1 MTDPASRFRLFQL
14 LADLPPPQFEGLLF
28 ALNIPSG
35 NIPASSAPQAERV
48 RAVLVW
54 AESPIGCGLKPVAA
68 LARDMFGLDAP
79 AFLDD
84 EPATAPVT
92 PAKPTQ
98 PPAQKARDVPKSPSA
113 PQPATPKPP
122 EPKPTGPFT
131 EDLGNGTT
139 LEMVHIPAGT
149 FWMGSPENEKDRIKN
164 EGPQHK
170 VQVPEFWMGKYP
182 VTQRQWYTVSLLSKV
197 NREMKPHPSNF
208 KGDRLPVEQVSW
220 EDAVEFCDRLS
231 QMSGTDYRL
240 PSEAEWEYAC
250 RADTTTRYYFGDDIT
265 GKQVN
270 CDFKGDGWFGTYR
283 ERTTP
288 VGEFAANKF
297 GLYDMHGNVL
307 EWCQDVWHE
316 NYKGA
321 PADGSAWLEGG
332 NSSQRV
338 WRGGSWYH
346 YPKDCRSAYRSR
358 HGLDYDIKSIGF
370 RVVCSSPLMQ
380 ATALKTF

>member
-14 LADLPPPQFEGLLF
+14 LADLPQPQFEGLLF
-28 ALNIPSG
+28 ALNIPAG

-92 PAKPTQ
+92 PAKSAQT
-98 PPAQKARDVPKSPSA
+98 PAQKAREFPKSPSA
-113 PQPATPKPP
+113 PQPATPKQP

-131 EDLGNGTT
+131 EDLGNGAT

-149 FWMGSPENEKDRIKN
+149 FWMGSPENEEERSKA

-170 VQVPEFWMGKYP
+170 VSVPEFWMGKYP
-182 VTQRQWYTVSLLSKV
+182 VTQRQWYAVSLLPDID
-197 NREMKPHPSNF
+197 RELKPHPSAF
-208 KGDRLPVEQVSW
+208 KGDQLPVEQVSW
-220 EDAVEFCDRLS
+220 HDAVEFCARLS
-231 QMSGTDYRL
+231 NYTGHTYRL

-250 RADTTTRYYFGDDIT
+250 RAGTTTPFYFGDTISPDQANYDGNYT
-265 GKQVN
+265 YGAGKKGIYRKCTTDVGN
-270 CDFKGDGWFGTYR
+270 FK
-283 ERTTP
+283 P
-288 VGEFAANKF
+288 NAF
-297 GLYDMHGNVL
+297 GLYDMHGNVR
-307 EWCQDVWHE
+307 EWCEDVWHE
-316 NYKGA
+316 NYEGA

-332 NSSQRV
+332 NGSKRLL
-338 WRGGSWYH
+338 RGGSWYDI
-346 YPKDCRSAYRSR
+346 PGFCRSAYRINGSPR
-358 HGLDYDIKSIGF
+358 ETGYGIGF
-370 RVVCSSPLMQ
+370 RVVSVAPRTLWQ
-380 ATALKTF
+380 